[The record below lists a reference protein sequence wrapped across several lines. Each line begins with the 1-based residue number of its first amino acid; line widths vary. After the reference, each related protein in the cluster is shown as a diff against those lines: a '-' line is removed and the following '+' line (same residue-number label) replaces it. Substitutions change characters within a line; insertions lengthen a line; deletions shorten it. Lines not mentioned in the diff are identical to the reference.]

1 MDRTAGSKPCH
12 LKTSLLVSAGQA
24 FGKPQRPH
32 SFFPTALQ
40 MGVENKTRSRFSAR
54 LEMGANLEPERSQ
67 YWIERSVGF
76 SVESRTGPIG
86 TVEEVP
92 VGEGGQM
99 EILVV
104 RMRGRGL
111 VIVPVQRV
119 EAVLH
124 DEKRI
129 FLTEPA

>member
-1 MDRTAGSKPCH
+1 MD
-12 LKTSLLVSAGQA
+12 
-24 FGKPQRPH
+24 
-32 SFFPTALQ
+32 
-40 MGVENKTRSRFSAR
+40 VENKARSRFSAR
-54 LEMGANLEPERSQ
+54 REMGANLEPERSQ

-76 SVESRTGPIG
+76 SVESRAGPIG

-92 VGEGGQM
+92 MGEGGQM